1 MVRPT
6 KPKVFYLYHALEGAW
21 YSTTL
26 ATQLPKL
33 SGVGGGLQY
42 APYATMTQKVSP
54 ELCVR
59 PPNAIAQNFVQQ
71 EAALH
76 PTTHQVGWWVGNHAQ
91 H

>member
-6 KPKVFYLYHALEGAW
+6 KPKVFYLYHALVGAW

-33 SGVGGGLQY
+33 SGVYGGLQY
-42 APYATMTQKVSP
+42 APYATVTQQASP
-54 ELCVR
+54 RLCVR
-59 PPNAIAQNFVQQ
+59 PPNAITQSFVQQ

-76 PTTHQVGWWVGNHAQ
+76 PTKHLME
-91 H
+91 